1 MFRWSF
7 ALATFLALHS
17 ACAIARQ
24 AAPIPA
30 APESPASLA
39 PPDPVAP
46 TQVMA
51 MPEEL
56 RTRVHADFPSSRMSA
71 HRRLQ
76 QLVEFMFD
84 ADGLG
89 VVYREDA
96 NYTVAEVY
104 EHRQANCLSFTMLF
118 MAIAREAGLEVYPQ
132 EIEQTLSWR
141 QADGTLYLSNHVNA
155 GVRIGPRQFTVDVA
169 GDNVIARDPPVQITE
184 QRLLSHYYNNL
195 AVARLEQA
203 DYPGAL
209 SLIAI
214 ALSLD
219 PQYPS
224 HWSNAG
230 VMRVRNGDLAGG
242 EQAYLHALRL
252 DAGNSHA
259 LYNYAGLQQ
268 RTGNRTREVELRR
281 RLARVQQNDPLFH
294 FLQAAE
300 YERKGELTL
309 AIRHYRIAIRLHDK
323 EHRFHA
329 ALANAYLE
337 TGDVRRAVSALAR
350 AQTLS
355 EGDTRAAYEAQLD
368 LLRER

>member
-1 MFRWSF
+1 MIRWPL
-7 ALATFLALHS
+7 ALATSLALHA
-17 ACAIARQ
+17 ACAVAQ
-24 AAPIPA
+24 PAVPPPAPPGNTVPL
-30 APESPASLA
+30 APE
-39 PPDPVAP
+39 PVAP
-46 TQVMA
+46 PQVMA
-51 MPEEL
+51 VPEEL
-56 RTRVHADFPSSRMSA
+56 RARVHADFLSSRMSS
-71 HRRLQ
+71 HRRLE
-76 QLVEFMFD
+76 QLVEFMFH

-104 EHRQANCLSFTMLF
+104 QHRQANCLSFTMLF

-141 QADGTLYLSNHVNA
+141 QDDGTLYLSNHVNA
-155 GVRIGPRQFTVDVA
+155 GVRIGPRLFTVDVA
-169 GDNVIARDPPVQITE
+169 GDNVIAREQPVQITE

-224 HWSNAG
+224 HWSNTG

-242 EQAYLHALRL
+242 EQAYLQALGL

-268 RTGNRTREVELRR
+268 RLGNRTRELELRR

-300 YERKGELTL
+300 YQRKGELTQ